1 MSARRATVARAVT
14 VQGVGLHL
22 GHDCRLT
29 FRPAAAGAGRV
40 FVRTDLAGSPRIA
53 ALAGVA
59 TLAERR
65 TQLGEGE
72 EAVHT
77 VEHVLA
83 AVAALGLD
91 DLVIELDAPEPP
103 VLDGS
108 SIGFVEALREAG
120 REEHD
125 APAAELRLEE
135 PVRVVDGASVYE
147 AFPSDDLT
155 LRVGIE
161 FPHPLV
167 GRQEIELDVTEESF
181 VRELARARTFGFVHE
196 VAALQEKGLIRGAST
211 ANAVVLGPDGVVDNV
226 LRWPDEF
233 VRHKAL
239 DCVGDL
245 ALAGLRVRARVV
257 AERPSH
263 RGTVLLVREMLAS
276 ARRAAGEPTATTLE
290 RGS

>member
-1 MSARRATVARAVT
+1 MTAARATIAREVAVS
-14 VQGVGLHL
+14 GVGLHL
-22 GHDCRLT
+22 GHDCRLI
-29 FRPAAAGAGRV
+29 FRPAPAGAGRS
-40 FVRTDLAGSPRIA
+40 FVRTDLPGSPVIPA
-53 ALAGVA
+53 HASVA
-59 TLAERR
+59 VLAERR

-91 DLVIELDAPEPP
+91 DLVIEMDAPEPP

-108 SIGFVEALREAG
+108 SRGFVEALREAG
-120 REEHD
+120 RVELD
-125 APAAELRLEE
+125 APAEELRLRR
-135 PVRVVDGASVYE
+135 PVRVEDGASVYE
-147 AFPSDDLT
+147 AYPSEVLQ
-155 LRVGIE
+155 LEVGIE

-167 GRQEIELDVTEESF
+167 GRQRIALDVTAESF
-181 VRELARARTFGFVHE
+181 VQELAAARTFGFVHE

-211 ANAVVLGPDGVVDNV
+211 ANALVLGDEGVVDNE

-245 ALAGLRVRARVV
+245 ALAGRRVIARVV

-263 RGTVLLVREMLAS
+263 RGTVLLVREMLAH
-276 ARRAAGEPTATTLE
+276 AR
-290 RGS
+290 

>member
-1 MSARRATVARAVT
+1 MSSRRTTIERDVT
-14 VQGVGLHL
+14 VEGVGLHL
-22 GHDCRLT
+22 GHACRLT
-29 FRPAAAGAGRV
+29 FRPARAGTGRV
-40 FVRTDLAGSPRIA
+40 FQRVDLRGAPRIP

-72 EAVHT
+72 EALHT

-83 AVAALGLD
+83 AVAALGID
-91 DLVIELDAPEPP
+91 DLLIEMDAPEPP

-120 REEHD
+120 RVALD
-125 APAAELRLEE
+125 APVEELVLERPVRLE
-135 PVRVVDGASVYE
+135 DGASVYE
-147 AFPSDDLT
+147 AFPADELT

-161 FPHPLV
+161 FPHALI
-167 GRQEIELDVTEESF
+167 GRQEIELVVTEESF
-181 VRELARARTFGFVHE
+181 VSELAAARTFGFVHE
-196 VAALQEKGLIRGAST
+196 VAALKEKGLIRGAST
-211 ANAVVLGPDGVVDNV
+211 ANAVVLGPEGVVENA

-245 ALAGLRVRARVV
+245 ALAGRRVRARVV

-263 RGTVLLVREMLAS
+263 RGTVLMVREMLAH
-276 ARRAAGEPTATTLE
+276 ARRTTGAPTLPTLE
-290 RGS
+290 RGP